1 MLKNRSIPFG
11 YCIINGK
18 YALNTTE
25 TATRP
30 NINGVVNTAQSAV
43 HLATMVKTV
52 AK

>member
-1 MLKNRSIPFG
+1 MILSAVEIPRIAGMFG
-11 YCIINGK
+11 
-18 YALNTTE
+18 LE

-30 NINGVVNTAQSAV
+30 NINGVENTAQSAV